1 MPLERHLGTSLHRQI
16 FLLLRDEIARGE
28 YSGSGA
34 LPKEEALCERFN
46 VSRATVRRAL
56 ENLAALGL
64 VERRHGIGTFVRA
77 ERALPRIGPS
87 LNLVESLKKVVEETE
102 VEVLSVSQELPSAEI
117 SRLLQIDANTEA
129 MHAIRLRRING
140 TPVMLTDAWLP
151 AGVSKRITAA
161 ALRKRGL
168 YEILLAQGICFGRV
182 VQEVGAQSADPVRAA
197 HLEIEVGSPIL
208 KLARLLHDIEN
219 RPVQYLTVY
228 TASERS
234 RLLMDIDSGSMNSLS
249 SGQFVHDVATPP
261 RSGTRRNP
269 RRTTQ

>member
-1 MPLERHLGTSLHRQI
+1 MLLDRNLGTSLHRQV

-28 YSGSGA
+28 YNGSGA

-56 ENLAALGL
+56 ENLAALGM

-77 ERALPRIGPS
+77 ELTLPRIGPS
-87 LNLVESLKKVVEETE
+87 LNFVESLKQVVDETE
-102 VEVLSVSQELPSAEI
+102 VEVLSVGQELPAPEI
-117 SRLLQIDANTEA
+117 RRLLQIEANTKA
-129 MHAIRLRRING
+129 MHAMRLRRING

-151 AGVSKRITAA
+151 PGVSKPITAE

-168 YEILLAQGICFGRV
+168 HEILLAQGVRFGRV
-182 VQEVGAQSADPVRAA
+182 VQEIGAQSADPMQAA
-197 HLEIEVGSPIL
+197 QLEIEIGSPL
-208 KLARLLHDIEN
+208 LRLVRLLHDAEN

-234 RLLMDIDSGSMNSLS
+234 RLLMDIGSESMNSLS
-249 SGQFVHDVATPP
+249 SGQFVHDVATRS
-261 RSGTRRNP
+261 RSGAKLKSKRMP
-269 RRTTQ
+269 Q